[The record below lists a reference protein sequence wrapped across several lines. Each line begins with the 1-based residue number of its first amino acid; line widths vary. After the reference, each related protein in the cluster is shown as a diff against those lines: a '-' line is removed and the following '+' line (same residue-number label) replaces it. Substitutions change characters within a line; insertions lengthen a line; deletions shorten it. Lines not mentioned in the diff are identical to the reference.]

1 MILLDQSG
9 AAAKESRLFAPSR
22 QQAFF
27 IEHFWVQQNLLV
39 PIGRSWRV
47 IPEAN
52 PNLIFVVS
60 RAAGGHISTRC
71 CLVGPRSRFA
81 DVSMENR
88 ILTCGVRLR
97 PGTLPLLTGFPASNF
112 TDRSVHVEDVFGVQG
127 RSLMDRVNQFRS
139 PIQTLRVLAD
149 FLSRE
154 LANSDCALPLPPA
167 RCNRV
172 EEMATRARM
181 PLRTLHSRL
190 MQHVGLS
197 PKRLL
202 RIERLQRALTHS
214 RDRSVPWVQLA
225 VSCGFADQ
233 AHMIRE
239 FQALLGESP
248 TLWSSRSPL
257 PICSRQR
264 RTPHLTLPKRPENS
278 EVPGPVP

>member
-9 AAAKESRLFAPSR
+9 AGAKESRLFPPSHR
-22 QQAFF
+22 QAFF
-27 IEHFWVQQNLLV
+27 VEHFWVQPNPSV

-52 PNLIFVVS
+52 PNLIFAIS
-60 RAAGGHISTRC
+60 RTDGGSIRTRC

-97 PGTLPLLTGFPASNF
+97 AGALPLLTRFPASNF
-112 TDRSVHVEDVFGVQG
+112 TDRSVQVEEVFGLRG
-127 RSLMDRVNQFRS
+127 RSLMDRLNQFRS
-139 PIQTLRVLAD
+139 PIQAVRILAD
-149 FLSRE
+149 FLGRE
-154 LANSDCALPLPPA
+154 VAGCDCVLPFSQQ

-172 EEMATRARM
+172 EEMASQAGM
-181 PLRTLHSRL
+181 PLRTLHSRF
-190 MQHVGLS
+190 MQQVGLS

-214 RDRSVPWVQLA
+214 RGHSVPWAQLA
-225 VSCGFADQ
+225 MGCGFADQ

-239 FQALLGESP
+239 FQDLLGESP
-248 TLWSSRSPL
+248 TVWRSRSALPISSRQL
-257 PICSRQR
+257 PTWSRNSAAGLDSKF
-264 RTPHLTLPKRPENS
+264 TPFNL
-278 EVPGPVP
+278 

>member
-22 QQAFF
+22 QQAPFV
-27 IEHFWVQQNLLV
+27 EHFWVQQNLSV
-39 PIGRSWRV
+39 SIGPSWRV

-60 RAAGGHISTRC
+60 RDSGGIRTRC

-81 DVSMENR
+81 DVLMENR

-97 PGTLPLLTGFPASNF
+97 PGALPLLTRLPASSF
-112 TDRSVHVEDVFGVQG
+112 TDRSVHVEDLFGARG
-127 RSLMDRVNQFRS
+127 RSLMDKLNYFRS
-139 PIQTLRVLAD
+139 PTQAVSILAD

-154 LANSDCALPLPPA
+154 LAGYDCVLPLSRV

-172 EEMATRARM
+172 EEMAAQSGM
-181 PLRTLHSRL
+181 ALRTLHSRL
-190 MQHVGLS
+190 MHHVGLS

-202 RIERLQRALTHS
+202 RIERLQRVLINS
-214 RDRSVPWVQLA
+214 QNRFVPWVQLA

-233 AHMIRE
+233 AHMIRD
-239 FQALLGESP
+239 FQELLGESP
-248 TLWSSRSPL
+248 TAWSSRSVL

-264 RTPHLTLPKRPENS
+264 RTSHRNVAE
-278 EVPGPVP
+278 EV

>member
-22 QQAFF
+22 KHAPFV
-27 IEHFWVQQNLLV
+27 EYFWVQQPLSV

-47 IPEAN
+47 IPEPN
-52 PNLIFVVS
+52 PNLIFIIS
-60 RAAGGHISTRC
+60 RTNDGSIRTRC

-97 PGTLPLLTGFPASNF
+97 PGALPLLARFPASNF
-112 TDRSVHVEDVFGVQG
+112 TDRSVHVEEVFGVRG
-127 RSLMDRVNQFRS
+127 RSLMDRLNQFS
-139 PIQTLRVLAD
+139 PPIQALHTLAD
-149 FLSRE
+149 FLARE
-154 LANSDCALPLPPA
+154 LDGHHSVLPFSQG

-172 EEMATRARM
+172 EEMASQAGM

-202 RIERLQRALTHS
+202 RIERLQRALLCC
-214 RDRSVPWVQLA
+214 RDRSVSWAHLA
-225 VSCGFADQ
+225 MRCGFADQ

-239 FQALLGESP
+239 FQDLLGESP
-248 TLWSSRSPL
+248 TVWTTRSAL
-257 PICSRQR
+257 PICSRQSP
-264 RTPHLTLPKRPENS
+264 T
-278 EVPGPVP
+278 